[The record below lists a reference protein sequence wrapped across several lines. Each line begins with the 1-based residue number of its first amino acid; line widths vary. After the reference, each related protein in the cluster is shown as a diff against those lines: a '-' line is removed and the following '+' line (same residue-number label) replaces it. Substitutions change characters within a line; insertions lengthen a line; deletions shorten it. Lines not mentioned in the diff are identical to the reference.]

1 MNASDEYEA
10 VIEKGRRLCN
20 DLKFFVLLDSLIR
33 RQRMK
38 ALYQV
43 DSEPLRRNIE
53 NEIPGALTTCETSIS
68 NLNYVEV
75 RSFKLKIDDV
85 VYCNHLNGGNDVLVC
100 SENIKSRDENA
111 LDEKLWPSEI
121 LWQSWI
127 MVANARGS
135 QPSDLHV
142 IVRFMIVNE
151 STKRVIWKAAQL
163 STSTRQGLHHYTEYT
178 ERDQG
183 YHAFFRSVN
192 GASSILM
199 LLDHKAAIG
208 YRTVERV
215 VILGNEDLTLTKSK
229 ARSVVLLHSSRR
241 IPPTKIPRPPFTT
254 RRMISLEK
262 SSSESDGNIELN
274 PAARAMKVT
283 A

>member
-10 VIEKGRRLCN
+10 AIEKGRRLCN
-20 DLKFFVLLDSLIR
+20 DLNSFALPDPPIR
-33 RQRMK
+33 RQRME

-43 DSEPLRRNIE
+43 DSGTLRPNVGEKITD
-53 NEIPGALTTCETSIS
+53 ALAACGISTS
-68 NLNYVEV
+68 NLDYVEV
-75 RSFKLKIDDV
+75 RSFIAKDKGAA
-85 VYCNHLNGGNDVLVC
+85 YCNHLDGGNGVLVC

>member
-1 MNASDEYEA
+1 MSVMNASDEYEA

-111 LDEKLWPSEI
+111 PDEKL
-121 LWQSWI
+121 
-127 MVANARGS
+127 
-135 QPSDLHV
+135 
-142 IVRFMIVNE
+142 
-151 STKRVIWKAAQL
+151 
-163 STSTRQGLHHYTEYT
+163 
-178 ERDQG
+178 
-183 YHAFFRSVN
+183 
-192 GASSILM
+192 
-199 LLDHKAAIG
+199 
-208 YRTVERV
+208 
-215 VILGNEDLTLTKSK
+215 
-229 ARSVVLLHSSRR
+229 
-241 IPPTKIPRPPFTT
+241 
-254 RRMISLEK
+254 
-262 SSSESDGNIELN
+262 
-274 PAARAMKVT
+274 
-283 A
+283 